1 MTNWNECREIEQ
13 KLKKKKT
20 KKRTSYRKK
29 AWSVFVFVILLTA
42 IFPFSFFAPSI
53 GNDDNCVVLVFC
65 CCLHS
70 LCRLLIVCNG
80 RYHISMHDD
89 MILVSFSPF
98 FSVQLNEENGI
109 FFTIQKQS
117 TTSIPFFF
125 VCVCLNLVKCENCLR
140 KMTAWDK
147 LLTVCVCKKQKR
159 KENLLFFFLFFLPS
173 DSDVMLLTTNSRILF
188 FFLFWEC
195 VGHIFFLYRCYCR
208 IVTGCG
214 IAWRL
219 CRQWQQRM
227 LLLGKRTRK

>member
-1 MTNWNECREIEQ
+1 MLRNRHFISMQERFVLCHFQWKLSHTQSKVIARIFFFYIYWTIRFSNFFSINGNFHLILFMTNWNECREIEQ
-13 KLKKKKT
+13 KLKKKT

-98 FSVQLNEENGI
+98 FLVQLNEENGI

-117 TTSIPFFF
+117 TTSIPFFLS
-125 VCVCLNLVKCENCLR
+125 VCVW
-140 KMTAWDK
+140 T
-147 LLTVCVCKKQKR
+147 
-159 KENLLFFFLFFLPS
+159 
-173 DSDVMLLTTNSRILF
+173 
-188 FFLFWEC
+188 
-195 VGHIFFLYRCYCR
+195 
-208 IVTGCG
+208 
-214 IAWRL
+214 
-219 CRQWQQRM
+219 
-227 LLLGKRTRK
+227 

>member
-1 MTNWNECREIEQ
+1 MVSFCFCHPSYRHLSILLFRSIDRQRWQLCCACFLLLFTFTLSFVDCVQWSIPYFDAWWYDSCLFFSLFFGSAQWGKWNF
-13 KLKKKKT
+13 LYNTKT
-20 KKRTSYRKK
+20 KHN
-29 AWSVFVFVILLTA
+29 IH
-42 IFPFSFFAPSI
+42 SI
-53 GNDDNCVVLVFC
+53 
-65 CCLHS
+65 
-70 LCRLLIVCNG
+70 
-80 RYHISMHDD
+80 
-89 MILVSFSPF
+89 
-98 FSVQLNEENGI
+98 
-109 FFTIQKQS
+109 
-117 TTSIPFFF
+117 FF

-147 LLTVCVCKKQKR
+147 LLTMCVCKKQKR

-227 LLLGKRTRK
+227 LLLGKRRRK